1 MRAAARL
8 IRLALPRILP
18 MPQKVSQKPRPQ
30 ERNYSHR
37 SRLDKLGVKPG
48 LRIFVLGVNDADFLK
63 ELAERAPDFAR
74 DVSPNNADLI
84 FFGAESVRELERLKV
99 LSRTI
104 QKNGAIWVITAKGRK
119 DIRDIEVI
127 AAGKSA
133 GLTDNK
139 VVGFSATHTSLR
151 FVIPVANR

>member
-1 MRAAARL
+1 MRAAVGTSRL
-8 IRLALPRILP
+8 ILPEISP
-18 MPQKVSQKPRPQ
+18 MPRKASLEPRPQ
-30 ERNYSHR
+30 ERDYSHR

-48 LRIFVLGVNDADFLK
+48 QRMFVLCVNDPNFLK
-63 ELAERAPDFAR
+63 ELAERAPEFAR
-74 DVSPNNADLI
+74 DVSPSDADLI
-84 FFGAESVRELERLKV
+84 FFGAETVRELERLKA
-99 LSRTI
+99 LSRAI
-104 QKNGAIWVITAKGRK
+104 RKNGAIWVITPKGRK

-127 AAGKSA
+127 AAGKAA